1 MLIKLRN
8 ISNTTIDVPGHG
20 MVLKPGATM
29 WADAL
34 TADLQAAIEGG
45 FLSIIDQAG
54 GPSSGELP
62 GGSVTAAKLAAGLLE
77 KFVVVS
83 WGTVSTVN
91 PTTRAVSMQLKNLL
105 SQNLEAAHV
114 VRVTCDDRAALF
126 VGEVGAPLS
135 GEGSSDLLARTDAT
149 GRLDLTVQ
157 CEESITA
164 SVAAGP
170 TQSSPMLDATAGCD
184 VSFEP

>member
-8 ISNTTIDVPGHG
+8 ISTTTIDVPGHG
-20 MVLKPGATM
+20 MVLKAGATM
-29 WADAL
+29 WADSL

-45 FLSIIDQAG
+45 FMEVIDQVG
-54 GPSSGELP
+54 DPSSGELP
-62 GGSVTAAKLAAGLLE
+62 DGSVTAAKLAAGLLN
-77 KFVVVS
+77 KFAVVS
-83 WGTVSTVN
+83 WGQVAIVN
-91 PTTRAVSMQLKNLL
+91 PTTRSVPMQLKNLL

-114 VRVTCDDRAALF
+114 VRVTCDDRAVLF
-126 VGEVGAPLS
+126 VGEAGAPLS
-135 GEGSSDLLARTDAT
+135 GEGSSDLLARSDET
-149 GRLDLTVQ
+149 GRLDLNIE
-157 CEESITA
+157 CEDAIIV

>member
-20 MVLKPGATM
+20 LVLKPGDSM

-34 TADLQAAIEGG
+34 TADLQAAIEGEYME
-45 FLSIIDQAG
+45 IIDQVGAPG
-54 GPSSGELP
+54 SDLP
-62 GGSVTAAKLAAGLLE
+62 DGSVTAAKLAAGLLE

-83 WGTVSTVN
+83 WGQVSVVN
-91 PTTRAVSMQLKNLL
+91 PTSRAVSIQLKNLL

-114 VRVTCDDRAALF
+114 VRVTCDERAALF
-126 VGEVGAPLS
+126 VGEAGAPLS
-135 GEGSSDLLARTDAT
+135 GEGSSDLLARADAT

-157 CEESITA
+157 CEESITV

>member
-8 ISNTTIDVPGHG
+8 ISTTTIDVPGHG
-20 MVLKPGATM
+20 MVLKSGAAM
-29 WADAL
+29 WADNL

-45 FLSIIDQAG
+45 FLSIIDQVG
-54 GPSSGELP
+54 GPGGDLP
-62 GGSVTAAKLAAGLLE
+62 DGSVTAAKLAAGLLE
-77 KFVVVS
+77 KFAVVS

-114 VRVTCDDRAALF
+114 VRVTCDDRAALS
-126 VGEVGAPLS
+126 VGEAGAPLS

-157 CEESITA
+157 CEESITV